1 MRAHLPPPWLRRLV
15 AGPLLV
21 AVAALLTLGGCGG
34 GPEGAESDPTT
45 ASDEPRRGGTLV
57 SGFTADITGVNEL
70 LDHST
75 ALTDHVLFRMF
86 LHLLEEQ
93 PDFTEHPPTFA
104 PQLAHSF
111 DWSEDHRVLTFH
123 LRDDVRWTD
132 GEPVTADDVRWSWQA
147 QTHPDVAWE
156 ASYFKDYIS
165 DVEVV
170 DPHTVRFHFTHVYP
184 SQLIHANE
192 GVILP
197 SHVWSRLPFSEWRK
211 SSGWFYDNLV
221 SNGPFK
227 LESWKPDQEIV
238 LVRNED
244 YYEVDQ
250 GVPYLDRAVFRI
262 IPDQTSQI
270 AQLRAGSLDFITNLP
285 PDAADEIRRT
295 RGLVLNDYWSTGIIF
310 ITWNNENPLFSDPEV
325 RRALTMG
332 LDRQGIVDGLWGRYA
347 RTTTSPIVDA
357 IWAHNDEIEPL
368 PYDPEQARRLLT
380 EAGWVDT
387 DGDGIRERDGRP
399 FRFEILNHTGNRQR
413 EDAAIIA
420 QRQLREIGI
429 DARPRLL
436 AFGSFVTTVPKGQYE
451 AAVEGVTMATD
462 LDLQYLFHSN
472 QIDEGFNHARYRNP
486 EVDGLIE
493 EANRQRE
500 LEEMAPYLMRIQ
512 EIIHR
517 DQPITLLWYSK
528 RLNAHRDQ
536 VRGVQGNLLSQ
547 WYGLR
552 YWWLAPPR

>member
-1 MRAHLPPPWLRRLV
+1 MRRIV
-15 AGPLLV
+15 AGSLFV
-21 AVAALLTLGGCGG
+21 GVVALLTVGACDR
-34 GPEGAESDPTT
+34 GPDDSKLDVAAAE
-45 ASDEPRRGGTLV
+45 SDEPRRGGTLV
-57 SGFTADITGVNEL
+57 SGINADIIGVNEL

-75 ALTDHVLFRMF
+75 ALTDHILFRMF

-104 PQLAHSF
+104 PQLAHSY
-111 DWSEDHRVLTFH
+111 DWSEDHKVLTFH
-123 LRDDVRWTD
+123 LRDDVFWTD

-156 ASYFKDYIS
+156 ASYFKDHIS
-165 DVEVV
+165 DVEVI
-170 DPHTVRFHFTHVYP
+170 DPKTVRFHFTHVYP
-184 SQLIHANE
+184 SQLLHANE

-197 SHVWSRLPFSEWRK
+197 RHVWSQLPFSEWRK
-211 SSGWFYDNLV
+211 NSAWFTEHMV
-221 SNGPFK
+221 SNGPFG

-238 LVRNED
+238 LARNED
-244 YYEVDQ
+244 YFEE
-250 GVPYLDRAVFRI
+250 GIPYLDRVVFRI

-285 PDAADEIRRT
+285 PDAADEIQRT

-310 ITWNNENPLFSDPEV
+310 ITWNNENPLFSDAKV
-325 RRALTMG
+325 RRALTLG
-332 LDRQGIVDGLWGRYA
+332 LDRQGMVDGLWGEYA
-347 RTTTSPIVDA
+347 RTTSSPIVDA
-357 IWAHNDEIEPL
+357 IWAHNDTLETL
-368 PYDPEQARRLLT
+368 PYDPEQARQLLT
-380 EAGWVDT
+380 EAGWVDK
-387 DGDGIRERDGRP
+387 DRDGIREKDGRP

-413 EDAAIIA
+413 EDATIIA
-420 QRQLREIGI
+420 QRQLRAIGV

-451 AAVEGVTMATD
+451 AAVEGVTMSTD

-472 QIDEGFNHARYRNP
+472 QIEEGFNHSRYRNS
-486 EVDGLIE
+486 EVDRLIE

-512 EIIHR
+512 EIVHR

-528 RLNAHRDQ
+528 RLNAHRDR

-547 WYGLR
+547 WSGLR